1 MDATA
6 TVEDKE
12 AGSPIAVTFLVN
24 GEAGGA
30 MGERACSFASRL
42 SARFQTTIVYRHPRK
57 LRAIALFLV
66 HLWRCRPQVVYVL
79 DMALSGVIA
88 GAIDRCLRRP
98 RLIIDTGDAIYE
110 LSKSIGRGRLGRL
123 LTWLLEQLS
132 FRLADHLVVRGS
144 YHREMLAARG
154 LEATFLPDGVD
165 PEQFAST
172 APSDLRP
179 ELGLEDSFVVGLVGS
194 SMWSETLQICY
205 GWELVEAIDRLK
217 DRPVR
222 GVFVGDGSGIAHLKA
237 ACLEKGIE
245 SRILFLGRQPYER
258 LPALLKVMDVCLST
272 QTNDVPGRVR
282 TTGKLPLYLAAG
294 RYVLASRVGEAA
306 RILPEEMLVDYVG
319 VVDRDYPRRLAQRI
333 EWLLDHPEDL
343 GLASGNRRLAAEHF
357 DYGILVRRLEAL
369 LVQVARG
376 R

>member
-1 MDATA
+1 
-6 TVEDKE
+6 
-12 AGSPIAVTFLVN
+12 
-24 GEAGGA
+24 
-30 MGERACSFASRL
+30 
-42 SARFQTTIVYRHPRK
+42 
-57 LRAIALFLV
+57 
-66 HLWRCRPQVVYVL
+66 
-79 DMALSGVIA
+79 
-88 GAIDRCLRRP
+88 
-98 RLIIDTGDAIYE
+98 
-110 LSKSIGRGRLGRL
+110 
-123 LTWLLEQLS
+123 
-132 FRLADHLVVRGS
+132 
-144 YHREMLAARG
+144 
-154 LEATFLPDGVD
+154 
-165 PEQFAST
+165 
-172 APSDLRP
+172 
-179 ELGLEDSFVVGLVGS
+179 
-194 SMWSETLQICY
+194 
-205 GWELVEAIDRLK
+205 
-217 DRPVR
+217 
-222 GVFVGDGSGIAHLKA
+222 VFVGDGSGIAHLKA